1 MVFTGDT
8 LFSGSVGR
16 TDLLGKPSQSNQ
28 AEKLYFSLHDKVL
41 TLGDGLLVYPAHGA
55 GSVCG
60 HGISGQE
67 PTTIGYEK
75 KNNPYLKLSKEE
87 FIQNCLS
94 DEFIVPKYFRKM
106 EEYNLNGAP
115 LLTQSSLPIPLPLSD
130 FEKQVENPSVL
141 VMDTRSPYA
150 YAGSHIRHCL
160 NIWLGGTS
168 VYPGWLLDISQNI
181 VFVNERPEDIET
193 LTRRLI
199 RLGFDNLR
207 GYLCGGMNHW
217 QEAGKPLSST
227 RTLQVVELKSKLEN
241 QEVALLDVR
250 EPIEWKED
258 GYVEG
263 ANLVFFAD
271 LPESINSL
279 PKNKPIAVTCSVGNR
294 SSTAISIL
302 ERAGVK
308 DTFNVLGGIT
318 AWSALNLPLKR

>member
-1 MVFTGDT
+1 
-8 LFSGSVGR
+8 
-16 TDLLGKPSQSNQ
+16 
-28 AEKLYFSLHDKVL
+28 
-41 TLGDGLLVYPAHGA
+41 
-55 GSVCG
+55 
-60 HGISGQE
+60 
-67 PTTIGYEK
+67 
-75 KNNPYLKLSKEE
+75 
-87 FIQNCLS
+87 
-94 DEFIVPKYFRKM
+94 
-106 EEYNLNGAP
+106 
-115 LLTQSSLPIPLPLSD
+115 
-130 FEKQVENPSVL
+130 
-141 VMDTRSPYA
+141 
-150 YAGSHIRHCL
+150 
-160 NIWLGGTS
+160 
-168 VYPGWLLDISQNI
+168 
-181 VFVNERPEDIET
+181 
-193 LTRRLI
+193 
-199 RLGFDNLR
+199 
-207 GYLCGGMNHW
+207 MNHW

-294 SSTAISIL
+294 SSIAISIL